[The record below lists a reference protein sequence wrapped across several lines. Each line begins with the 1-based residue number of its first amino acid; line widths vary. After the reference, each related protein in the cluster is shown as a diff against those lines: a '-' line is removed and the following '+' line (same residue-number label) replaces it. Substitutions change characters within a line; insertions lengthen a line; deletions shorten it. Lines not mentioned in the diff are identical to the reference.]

1 VRTPKAKPF
10 DLVGAIMDFEAGTQT
25 QEQTLELF
33 ARLIKSGQAWKLQGM
48 YGRQAK
54 AFIEAGIIGSD
65 GEITAYGKSLKDVA
79 N

>member
-1 VRTPKAKPF
+1 MRKAGKPF